1 MKTDRKRWRLLSASA
16 GVGLFNGRFI
26 LDYDQKLHT
35 SSRVMEANP
44 PGANRPLTSLA
55 QSCSCSVKANS
66 ATLLF

>member
-26 LDYDQKLHT
+26 LDYEQKLHT

-44 PGANRPLTSLA
+44 PGANRPLLA
-55 QSCSCSVKANS
+55 QSSSCSVKANS